1 MSEEIEVMME
11 ELSQPSHSLLEKLM
25 LVQSALKAPKVQ
37 RNNFGKYNYR
47 SCEDILEAVKPHLL
61 EHRLALTMSD
71 GVQQVGAR
79 FYVVATATLHDVDG
93 GETVRTTAAAREEE
107 TKKGM
112 DGSQI
117 TGTASSYARKY
128 ALNAL
133 FAIDDTKDA
142 DATNTHGK
150 QPAQQQQAPAQ
161 QWQPQ
166 QQAPAQQQA
175 DEGRR
180 VKMLA
185 RIAALRETCER
196 NGVNPGGLD
205 AYLQATFGT
214 TDVSTMGEEALVK
227 VGQYFARMAE
237 DSGKV
242 L

>member
-11 ELSQPSHSLLEKLM
+11 ELSEPRHSLLEKLM
-25 LVQSALKAPKVQ
+25 LVQSALKAPKSQ
-37 RNNFGKYNYR
+37 RNSFGKYNYR

-71 GVQQVGAR
+71 DVREIGNR
-79 FYVVATATLHDVDG
+79 FYVRAIVTIHDVD
-93 GETVRTTAAAREEE
+93 THDCMDACAFAREEE

-142 DATNTHGK
+142 DATNTHGR
-150 QPAQQQQAPAQ
+150 QPAK
-161 QWQPQ
+161 Q

-175 DEGRR
+175 PQQQADEGRR
-180 VKMLA
+180 AKMLA

-196 NGVNPGGLD
+196 NGVNPGGMD
-205 AYLQATFGT
+205 AYLQATLGT
-214 TDVSTMGEEALVK
+214 TDVGTMGEEALVK
-227 VGQYFARMAE
+227 AGQYFARMAE

>member
-1 MSEEIEVMME
+1 MME
-11 ELSQPSHSLLEKLM
+11 ELSEPRHSLLEKLM
-25 LVQSALKAPKVQ
+25 AVQSALKAPKSQ
-37 RNNFGKYNYR
+37 RNSFGKYNYR

-71 GVQQVGAR
+71 DVREIGNR
-79 FYVVATATLHDVDG
+79 FYVRAVATIHDVD
-93 GETVRTTAAAREEE
+93 THDVMDACAWAREEE

-150 QPAQQQQAPAQ
+150 QAPAK
-161 QWQPQ
+161 

-175 DEGRR
+175 PAKQQADEGRR
-180 VKMLA
+180 AKMLA

-196 NGVNPGGLD
+196 NGVSPGGLD

-214 TDVSTMGEEALVK
+214 TNVNMMSDETLVK

>member
-25 LVQSALKAPKVQ
+25 LVQSALKAPKGQ

-61 EHRLALTMSD
+61 EHRLALTLSD

-93 GETVRTTAAAREEE
+93 GETVRTMAAAREEE

-117 TGTASSYARKY
+117 TGAASSYARKY

-150 QPAQQQQAPAQ
+150 QPAQQQAP
-161 QWQPQ
+161 
-166 QQAPAQQQA
+166 QQQA

-214 TDVSTMGEEALVK
+214 TDVNTMGEEALVK

>member
-1 MSEEIEVMME
+1 MSEEIEVIME

-25 LVQSALKAPKVQ
+25 LVQSALKAPKGQ

-93 GETVRTTAAAREEE
+93 GETVRTMAAAREEE

-117 TGTASSYARKY
+117 TGAASSYARKY

-150 QPAQQQQAPAQ
+150 QPAQQQQAP
-161 QWQPQ
+161 
-166 QQAPAQQQA
+166 QQQA

>member
-25 LVQSALKAPKVQ
+25 LVQSALKAPKGQ

-61 EHRLALTMSD
+61 EHRLALTLSD

-93 GETVRTTAAAREEE
+93 GETVRTMAAAREEE

-117 TGTASSYARKY
+117 TGAASSYARKY

-150 QPAQQQQAPAQ
+150 QPAQQQQAP
-161 QWQPQ
+161 
-166 QQAPAQQQA
+166 QQQA

-214 TDVSTMGEEALVK
+214 TDVNTMGEEALVK
-227 VGQYFARMAE
+227 VGQYFAHMAE

>member
-11 ELSQPSHSLLEKLM
+11 ELSEPRHSLLEKLM
-25 LVQSALKAPKVQ
+25 LVQSALKAPKGQ

-71 GVQQVGAR
+71 DVREIGNR
-79 FYVVATATLHDVDG
+79 FYVRAIATIHDVD
-93 GETVRTTAAAREEE
+93 THDCMDACAFAREEE

-150 QPAQQQQAPAQ
+150 QPAKQQQAPV
-161 QWQPQ
+161 
-166 QQAPAQQQA
+166 QQQA

-180 VKMLA
+180 AKMLA

-196 NGVNPGGLD
+196 NGVNPGGMD